1 MKYFDKKGI
10 EIKAGVSIMIKND
23 NIERVHDIVDA
34 YGNADIGIKNLT
46 HQTSEAL
53 FDASCAFISLSVFDM
68 NDIEVLFELLPAEKG
83 DSMPMLQSNIPAG
96 EETEIIINEKGDI
109 VDERIRNDLPR

>member
-34 YGNADIGIKNLT
+34 YGNAD
-46 HQTSEAL
+46 
-53 FDASCAFISLSVFDM
+53 
-68 NDIEVLFELLPAEKG
+68 
-83 DSMPMLQSNIPAG
+83 PAG
-96 EETEIIINEKGDI
+96 GP
-109 VDERIRNDLPR
+109 VFHSHGLL

>member
-53 FDASCAFISLSVFDM
+53 SDASCAFISLSAFDM
-68 NDIEVLFELLPAEKG
+68 NDIEVLFELLPAEKDLDYSKKVG
-83 DSMPMLQSNIPAG
+83 A
-96 EETEIIINEKGDI
+96 NEYNSYRSD
-109 VDERIRNDLPR
+109 RLS